1 VPALTTIQL
10 YNTHSK
16 YLDTSENKESD
27 FRNALNEVMPRIYK
41 MGYWREMLMEHSQDA
56 SKGYVSLPQNTDAIV
71 AGLLDNNPIPTRSL
85 WHDYKLF
92 GTNDD
97 DKTQVNAFVD
107 DGYAPT
113 YRDLDSSSQYALT
126 LASMKD
132 PFTSAPNV
140 GVITIRF
147 RENTD
152 TTTSPISLVPPSTSL
167 GGSSY
172 HELKFDLAD
181 TYTYNASD
189 GLILYGTGSDFKI
202 SEILSISWSG
212 MQVDHPFIIR
222 AIYRGVSGGSST
234 TDATKDLL
242 LSDINTSQGVSRY
255 RRFRVGNT
263 DSDSIAHM
271 LLKRR
276 WVDCDSNSDLVHIPS
291 NAILK
296 HALLGKLSEDN
307 ADAQRAMYHW
317 GVVKELLEAD
327 TDSYR
332 GAAKPT
338 LHIAPNGIGGG
349 MSGMY

>member
-1 VPALTTIQL
+1 VPAKTTEQL
-10 YNTHSK
+10 FATHSQF
-16 YLDTSENKESD
+16 LDASASEQED

-41 MGYWREMLMEHSQDA
+41 MGYWREMLVEHTQDA
-56 SKGYVSLPQNTDAIV
+56 SDGYVSLPQDTDSIV
-71 AGLLDNNPIPTRSL
+71 TGILDNSPLPTRSL

-92 GTNDD
+92 GTNDE
-97 DKTQVNAFVD
+97 DKTNMSAFID

-140 GVITIRF
+140 GIITIRF

-152 TTTSPISLVPPSTSL
+152 ATTSPISLAPPSTSL

-172 HELKFDLAD
+172 HELTFNLTD
-181 TYTYNASD
+181 TYTYSASE
-189 GLILYGTGSDFKI
+189 GLILYGIGNDFRI
-202 SEILSISWSG
+202 SEIVSISWSG
-212 MQVDHPFIIR
+212 MQIDHPFIIR

-234 TDATKDLL
+234 TDSTKDLL
-242 LSDINTSQGVSRY
+242 LADVNTTHGVSRY
-255 RRFRVGNT
+255 RRFRVGGT
-263 DSDSIAHM
+263 DSTSTAHM
-271 LLKRR
+271 LLKRK
-276 WVDCDSNSDLVHIPS
+276 WVDVDSGSDLVHMPS

-307 ADAQRAMYHW
+307 ADIQRAQFHW
-317 GVVKELLEAD
+317 GTVAQLLETD

-338 LHIAPNGIGGG
+338 LHIAPDGVGAG